1 MGVLFLTNFNHL
13 VTIGLIEAS
22 LSVTANYLFIETDS
36 SNTTLIFSI
45 IAAVILAGI
54 FARWSLPSNKPMK
67 KEDEAEEL
75 FIFYGYKTHLN
86 MPWWVIVYIG
96 LFGALTGI
104 FIISLF
110 IN

>member
-1 MGVLFLTNFNHL
+1 MGVLFLASFNHL
-13 VTIGLIEAS
+13 VPIDFIEAS
-22 LSVTANYLFIETDS
+22 RSITANYLFIETDS

-45 IAAVILAGI
+45 IAAVISAGI
-54 FARWSLPSNKPMK
+54 FVRWSLPSNKPMK

-86 MPWWVIVYIG
+86 MPLWDIVCIV
-96 LFGALTGI
+96 LFGALASI